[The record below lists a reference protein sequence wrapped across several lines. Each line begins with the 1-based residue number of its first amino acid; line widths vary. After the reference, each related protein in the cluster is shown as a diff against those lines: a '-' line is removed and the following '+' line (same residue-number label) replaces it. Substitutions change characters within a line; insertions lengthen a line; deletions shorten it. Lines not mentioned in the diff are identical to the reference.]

1 MVSGR
6 RTRLGRS
13 RHGPRPLGARR
24 DRTPDRRQ
32 RWGRCS
38 RAVTRSRPAWCSL
51 GFMSEPT
58 TETFAWQRPGD
69 RFASGMVTAPGGPPA
84 VVPPPPPEPDGPDGP
99 DRRRRQMWV
108 FAGIAGAILV
118 IGLAIVLIVVLTTGG
133 DAFKSKASAPTD

>member
-1 MVSGR
+1 
-6 RTRLGRS
+6 
-13 RHGPRPLGARR
+13 
-24 DRTPDRRQ
+24 
-32 RWGRCS
+32 
-38 RAVTRSRPAWCSL
+38 
-51 GFMSEPT
+51 MSEPT

-118 IGLAIVLIVVLTTGG
+118 IGSEGRGVRSRVRAVCDGAVRIPIQGPVGSLNASVAAAVLLFEARRQRG
-133 DAFKSKASAPTD
+133 F